1 MKFFISFLVCFL
13 SLNSIFAVKR
23 KEPSER
29 SDSKYF
35 SQTNSKKN
43 HKKNSLALSQYKIKK
58 NRFSHLNVHKTKL
71 SKKLEHKIGRLIP
84 IPEEPKPTFHEIV
97 YKDEELILQIRAR
110 SFKQGNL
117 AFLKLYSQVPNYKPD
132 FEKYKIF
139 WRDKQVQPIPYKD
152 YFIAML
158 PIHPENEVG
167 IQYLDTVREYETK
180 IVRKKFPIEIEK
192 SHFLETKIFSVLRL
206 PKFVKKLPQ
215 ETIDFI
221 NKCDTKKKEVFGL
234 FTENKMDGD
243 FVKPLT
249 KLMVTSPF
257 YAKRH
262 YNLLK
267 SKPHGGVDF
276 RGGVGEK
283 IYAIQSGTVV
293 IAQRM
298 YYEGIFTVIDHGNNL
313 FSMYMHQSK
322 LHVKEGDVVKRGQ
335 LIGEVGSTGMS
346 TGPHLHLGLRID
358 GILVNPL
365 SVIDLNLF

>member
-1 MKFFISFLVCFL
+1 MKFFISFFL
-13 SLNSIFAVKR
+13 LFISLTSILAVKR

-35 SQTNSKKN
+35 SRIHSKKSN
-43 HKKNSLALSQYKIKK
+43 KQKALTQSKSTVRKANFSSLNLNKIKP
-58 NRFSHLNVHKTKL
+58 
-71 SKKLEHKIGRLIP
+71 SKRIERNIKKLIP
-84 IPEEPKPTFHEIV
+84 IPEEPKPTFQEII
-97 YKDEELILQIRAR
+97 YKDEELVLQIRAR

-117 AFLKLYSQVPNYKPD
+117 AFLKLYSHIPNFKPD

-139 WRDKQVQPIPYKD
+139 WRDKQIQPIPYKD
-152 YFIAML
+152 YYMAML

-206 PKFVKKLPQ
+206 PRVVRKLPQ

-221 NKCDTKKKEVFGL
+221 NKCDIKKKEVFGL

-283 IYAIQSGTVV
+283 IYAIQSGKVV

-313 FSMYMHQSK
+313 FSLYMHQSK